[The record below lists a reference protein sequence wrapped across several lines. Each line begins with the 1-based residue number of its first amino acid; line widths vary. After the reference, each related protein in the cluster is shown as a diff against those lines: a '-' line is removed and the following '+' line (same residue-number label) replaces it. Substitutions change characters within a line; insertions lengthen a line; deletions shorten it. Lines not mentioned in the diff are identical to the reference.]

1 MKEQVH
7 KIEDVK
13 FALVAFDPDQE
24 TDVKDVLHFCAYV
37 EQPEYLDMVSLKQ
50 ELMTNPVFGL
60 THMGERLEIIL
71 APENLVQSFVE
82 EAIRMR
88 DEEKGKSI

>member
-7 KIEDVK
+7 KIEDTK
-13 FALVAFDPDQE
+13 FALVAFDPEQE
-24 TDVKDVLHFCAYV
+24 KDVKDVLHFCAYI

-82 EAIRMR
+82 EAIRIR
-88 DEEKGKSI
+88 DSEKKS